1 MFSEAV
7 GKVGKRT
14 EQAEV
19 YSPSDPSKPACGGLG
34 PSTLSA
40 GDGEVAGQGEGV
52 AREDPAEQPA
62 AGIAVRPE
70 MHSTEPAAVEAACFE
85 FSSSK
90 QIAPQRARPLRTREH
105 THTKKP
111 SRGPLLSR
119 GLPASLS
126 INSAPYWPVGRK
138 SRRFW
143 GSWGNHW

>member
-19 YSPSDPSKPACGGLG
+19 YSPIDPSKPACGGLE

-40 GDGEVAGQGEGV
+40 GDGEVAGRGEGV

-105 THTKKP
+105 TQKTPAAGHF
-111 SRGPLLSR
+111 SR

-126 INSAPYWPVGRK
+126 INSAPYWPVGRE